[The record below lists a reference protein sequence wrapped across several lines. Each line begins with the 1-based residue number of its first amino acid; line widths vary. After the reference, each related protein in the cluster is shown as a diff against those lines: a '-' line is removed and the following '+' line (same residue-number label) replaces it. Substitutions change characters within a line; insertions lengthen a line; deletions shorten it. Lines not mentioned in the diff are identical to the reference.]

1 MIDVKTVTN
10 RNVDIQSLLKG
21 TNPPI
26 SNFAKTF
33 MPQMLSALA
42 SLKCW
47 NFVWATSDEISWPQK
62 FHRLYNLDSRNQH
75 CTASVDY
82 ITRHALVLYIVQG
95 HIIYWRSRDSNPTH
109 FGFVE
114 GGTDKRFLTD
124 DFTHFVYTPMLWLG
138 LEPRTYGLTCYR

>member
-42 SLKCW
+42 SLKC
-47 NFVWATSDEISWPQK
+47 
-62 FHRLYNLDSRNQH
+62 
-75 CTASVDY
+75 
-82 ITRHALVLYIVQG
+82 
-95 HIIYWRSRDSNPTH
+95 
-109 FGFVE
+109 
-114 GGTDKRFLTD
+114 
-124 DFTHFVYTPMLWLG
+124 
-138 LEPRTYGLTCYR
+138 